1 MKESL
6 LGVHSPSVHT
16 WWQTSVIGGWG
27 RTTTENQASLGSVT
41 PCLKKKKREQ
51 EGGGRRRRKE
61 EEEEGEKEKEEEE
74 WGGRRRER
82 RSGGRREEEEEEE
95 EVLIAEDW
103 PNGWV
108 PYPHTGYP

>member
-41 PCLKKKKREQ
+41 PCLKKKKKRAGGRGKE
-51 EGGGRRRRKE
+51 EEKGGGRRGGEGEGRRGMGRKE
-61 EEEEGEKEKEEEE
+61 KRKEK
-74 WGGRRRER
+74 WGKKGGGRG
-82 RSGGRREEEEEEE
+82 GGRG
-95 EVLIAEDW
+95 ADS
-103 PNGWV
+103 
-108 PYPHTGYP
+108 